1 MEFVAVRR
9 NVRTD
14 ESVDLDGLVGAKQRN
29 QNKAQRLA
37 RVILLVFRLLHRC
50 RQERGDGQRLLAID
64 LTVAAGPRNAMR
76 DGVRPQMDAARV
88 AQRLNPAVV
97 RNRVAELDDLRH
109 APEMFDKASHAAER
123 LARQIVEGN
132 LPVVEIRVRNSAQV
146 LENEVLDHAQILPD
160 RRWAYLLVVADD
172 KHGLAQVQSHQ
183 RHHVTL
189 AGFIDD
195 DNVEARSAR
204 IKIFHH
210 ARKRH
215 DPNGNR
221 PAALAHLSS
230 RFGAQKGNTDSVPFA
245 DATNG
250 VEPAHKRLALSTH
263 VAAPLRSPIALLA
276 ALPPRSPYT

>member
-50 RQERGDGQRLLAID
+50 RQERGDGQRLLALD
-64 LTVAAGPRNAMR
+64 LAVGAGPRNAMR
-76 DGVRPQMDAARV
+76 DGVRAQMDAARV

-97 RNRVAELDDLRH
+97 RNRVAEVDDLRH
-109 APEMFDKASHAAER
+109 APEMFDKASRAAER
-123 LARQIVEGN
+123 LARQIVDGN

-160 RRWAYLLVVADD
+160 RRWADLLVVADD
-172 KHGLAQVQSHQ
+172 KHALAQIQSHH

-189 AGFIDD
+189 AAFIDD
-195 DNVEARSAR
+195 DTVEARSAR
-204 IKIFHH
+204 SETP
-210 ARKRH
+210 ARRSSSSFNWRHVQAEAASRGGSPRPCTPVRLRIAPAQPGAAVSSFASNAPRRSRSACLLFNSSKRSY
-215 DPNGNR
+215 
-221 PAALAHLSS
+221 AS
-230 RFGAQKGNTDSVPFA
+230 R
-245 DATNG
+245 
-250 VEPAHKRLALSTH
+250 
-263 VAAPLRSPIALLA
+263 
-276 ALPPRSPYT
+276 